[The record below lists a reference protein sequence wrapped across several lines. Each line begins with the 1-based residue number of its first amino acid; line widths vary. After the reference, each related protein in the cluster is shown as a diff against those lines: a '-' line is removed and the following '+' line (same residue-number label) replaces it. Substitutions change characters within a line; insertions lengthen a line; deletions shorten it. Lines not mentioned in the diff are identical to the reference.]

1 MKKIITFFVSSFL
14 LCCFICT
21 GCTGE
26 QKQNK
31 TDVVEDEITETKDG
45 EEENKP
51 NIVEEG
57 IPETEDEF

>member
-1 MKKIITFFVSSFL
+1 MKKIITLFVSSFL

-21 GCTGE
+21 GCAEE

-45 EEENKP
+45 EEGKKP
-51 NIVEEG
+51 DIVEEG

>member
-1 MKKIITFFVSSFL
+1 M

-21 GCTGE
+21 GCAEE

-45 EEENKP
+45 EEGKKP
-51 NIVEEG
+51 DIVEEG